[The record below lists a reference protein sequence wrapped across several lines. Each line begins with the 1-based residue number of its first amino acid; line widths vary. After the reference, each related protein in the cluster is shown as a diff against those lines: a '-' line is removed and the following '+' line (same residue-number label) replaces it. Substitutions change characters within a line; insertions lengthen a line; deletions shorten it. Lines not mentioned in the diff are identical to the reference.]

1 MKRHPPEEPRPTQV
15 PGPGAALND
24 PLDVL
29 ATTALLSGGG
39 QRQPRHQ
46 RDPELDTRGAGGTLP
61 EVEAAAAAAP
71 AGLAP
76 VLEDFVTDSE
86 EER

>member
-1 MKRHPPEEPRPTQV
+1 MKRHPPGEPRPTHV
-15 PGPGAALND
+15 PGTGAALND
-24 PLDVL
+24 PFDVL
-29 ATTALLSGGG
+29 ETTALLSGGG

-61 EVEAAAAAAP
+61 EVEAAAAAP

-86 EER
+86 EKR